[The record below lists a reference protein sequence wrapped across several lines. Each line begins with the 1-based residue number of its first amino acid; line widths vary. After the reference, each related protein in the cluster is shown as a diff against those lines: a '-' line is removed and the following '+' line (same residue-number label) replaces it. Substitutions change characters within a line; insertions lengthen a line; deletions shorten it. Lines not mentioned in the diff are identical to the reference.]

1 MNIYLSFEW
10 TSNYIS
16 VYSIL
21 TSTFTNYQ
29 INVSFTSINTIAS
42 DGSKIFIG
50 GVNTHSYL
58 ISSTL
63 NDLTSNSAIV
73 PNTFTMSNYGSG
85 QADSVAVIIG
95 ATLSS
100 TLITC
105 YSYPTP
111 VVAPAVCSNSI
122 TRTDAQYFLDTIAY
136 SGLSNNTFYSKPIVL
151 TCSTIWNKKS
161 DGYYKFKKYFKIL
174 KYYSNINDL

>member
-1 MNIYLSFEW
+1 MQINMINRNSYYKLLIYL
-10 TSNYIS
+10 
-16 VYSIL
+16 
-21 TSTFTNYQ
+21 
-29 INVSFTSINTIAS
+29 
-42 DGSKIFIG
+42 KRC
-50 GVNTHSYL
+50 THSYL

-151 TCSTIWNKKS
+151 KWNNNIII
-161 DGYYKFKKYFKIL
+161 DLIKI
-174 KYYSNINDL
+174 YIIAYI